1 MTTLLVRLAFA
12 GIRSRLLASALT
24 IAIAGAAAATIVLAL
39 EVRSSGRDPWQQTF
53 DAANGPHV
61 LVFAHSQA
69 DAREIADL
77 PGVTERAAP
86 VPLVTASLGP
96 TVAPPGST
104 DRVELAG
111 LGGRTAVNMPVLTS
125 GSRLREG
132 GIVLERSLARAL
144 GIDAG
149 ATLELTT
156 RRGSVELP
164 VLGTAVVPSQPRYPR
179 RNPGLAWITRATLE
193 RIDPDR
199 ARWRWSE
206 ALRLANPPAAAA
218 FTETAATGFSA
229 STLQSGALY
238 FETWHDQRSNAL
250 ADAQPVELVV
260 ATYTIL
266 LLIVAFVVVGILVG
280 ARASAQHREIGL
292 LKAAGFTPR
301 QVGAVFALESAAL
314 GVIAAALGFTLG
326 MLLAPRLAAP
336 SAETLIGSPTIA
348 ANPWHIL
355 VASCVVVPVLLAGT
369 LMSTRRSTRYT
380 VLEAMR
386 AGSTSPSKSRLARA
400 VTRSSLPL
408 TMGLGLKDLLAR
420 RRRAL
425 LLAAAIALTGAVVIV
440 AVSLEAT
447 LDARPVGEVSDVP
460 DELPLLIYTLDAVLL
475 LITAT
480 TLVAV
485 TLLSVRERI
494 RDYGVLKAIGLT
506 PTQITS
512 TLVSAHATLAAVASL
527 LAIPLGI
534 GLYLALVKTAS
545 GTTED
550 AVLAPWWWLALIPI
564 GAVLVVVAATG
575 LPARLATRIRTA
587 DALRY
592 E

>member
-1 MTTLLVRLAFA
+1 MTALLFRLAFA

-53 DAANGPHV
+53 DAANGAHV
-61 LVFAHSQA
+61 LALVPSQA
-69 DAREIADL
+69 DARAIANL
-77 PGVTERAAP
+77 PGVTERGAP
-86 VPLVTASLGP
+86 VPLVTVTLGP
-96 TVAPPGST
+96 RSR
-104 DRVELAG
+104 DRAELAG
-111 LGGRTAVNMPVLTS
+111 LSGRTAVNMPVLTA
-125 GSRLREG
+125 GSQLREG
-132 GIVLERSLARAL
+132 GVVLERSLASAR
-144 GIDAG
+144 GIEVG
-149 ATLELTT
+149 ATLEFTT
-156 RRGSVELP
+156 RSGSFDLP

-193 RIDPDR
+193 RIEPDR
-199 ARWRWSE
+199 SRWRWTE
-206 ALRLANPPAAAA
+206 AVRLANPAATGA
-218 FTETAATGFSA
+218 FTEQATAGLSAT
-229 STLQSGALY
+229 TLRSGPLY
-238 FETWHDQRSNAL
+238 FESWQNQRDNAL
-250 ADAQPVELVV
+250 ADAQPIELIVT
-260 ATYTIL
+260 TYTIL

-314 GVIAAALGFTLG
+314 GLIAAALGFTLG
-326 MLLAPRLAAP
+326 MLLAPRLAEP

-355 VASCVVVPVLLAGT
+355 LASCVVIPVILAGT
-369 LMSTRRSTRYT
+369 LTSIRRSTRYT
-380 VLEAMR
+380 AVEAIR
-386 AGSTSPSKSRLARA
+386 AGSSSPPKSRLARA
-400 VTRSSLPL
+400 VTRSFLPL

-420 RRRAL
+420 GLRTL
-425 LLAAAIALTGAVVIV
+425 FLAAAIALTGAVVAV
-440 AVSLEAT
+440 ALSVEAT
-447 LDARPVGEVSDVP
+447 LDAQPAGEVTDVP
-460 DELPLLIYTLDAVLL
+460 DELPLLIYTLDAALL
-475 LITAT
+475 LITFT

-512 TLVSAHATLAAVASL
+512 TLVSAHAAVAVVASL

-534 GLYLALVKTAS
+534 GLYFALVKAAS

-550 AVLAPWWWLALIPI
+550 AVLAPWWSLALIPI
-564 GAVLVVVAATG
+564 GAVIVVIAATS

-592 E
+592 Q

>member
-1 MTTLLVRLAFA
+1 MTALLFRLAFA

-53 DAANGPHV
+53 DAANGAHV
-61 LVFAHSQA
+61 LALVPSQA
-69 DAREIADL
+69 EARAIANL
-77 PGVTERAAP
+77 PGVTERGAP
-86 VPLVTASLGP
+86 VPLVTATLG
-96 TVAPPGST
+96 PPGST
-104 DRVELAG
+104 DRAELAG
-111 LGGRTAVNMPVLTS
+111 LSGRTSVNMPVLTA
-125 GSRLREG
+125 GSPLRED
-132 GIVLERSLARAL
+132 GIVLERSLANAL
-144 GIDAG
+144 GIEVG

-156 RRGSVELP
+156 RRGSIDLP

-193 RIDPDR
+193 RIEPDR
-199 ARWRWSE
+199 TRWSWTE
-206 ALRLANPPAAAA
+206 ALRLANPSAAAA
-218 FTETAATGFSA
+218 FTERAAAALSA
-229 STLQSGALY
+229 TTLRSGPLY
-238 FETWHDQRSNAL
+238 FESWQNQRDNAL
-250 ADAQPVELVV
+250 ADAQPIELIVT
-260 ATYTIL
+260 TYTIL

-280 ARASAQHREIGL
+280 ARVSAQHREIGL

-314 GVIAAALGFTLG
+314 GLIAAALGFTLG

-348 ANPWHIL
+348 ANPWHVL
-355 VASCVVVPVLLAGT
+355 VASCVVIPVLLAGT
-369 LMSTRRSTRYT
+369 LTSTRRSTRYT
-380 VLEAMR
+380 ALEAIR
-386 AGSTSPSKSRLARA
+386 AGSSSPPNSRLARA
-400 VTRSSLPL
+400 VTRSFLPL
-408 TMGLGLKDLLAR
+408 TIGLGLKDLLAR

-425 LLAAAIALTGAVVIV
+425 FLAAAIALTGAVVVV
-440 AVSLEAT
+440 ALSVKAT
-447 LDARPVGEVSDVP
+447 LDAQPAAKTSDVP
-460 DELPLLIYTLDAVLL
+460 DELPLLIYTLDAALL

-506 PTQITS
+506 PRQIAS
-512 TLVSAHATLAAVASL
+512 TLVSTHAALAVVASL

-534 GLYLALVKTAS
+534 GLYLALVRAAS

-550 AVLAPWWWLALIPI
+550 AVLAPWWSLALIPV

>member
-1 MTTLLVRLAFA
+1 MTALLFRLAFT

-53 DAANGPHV
+53 DAANGGHV

-69 DAREIADL
+69 DARKIANL
-77 PGVTERAAP
+77 PGVTDRGAP
-86 VPLVTASLGP
+86 VPLVTVTLGP
-96 TVAPPGST
+96 RSA
-104 DRVELAG
+104 DRAELAG
-111 LGGRTAVNMPVLTS
+111 LSGRTAVNQPVLTA
-125 GSRLREG
+125 GSQLRDG
-132 GIVLERSLARAL
+132 GILLERSLARARD
-144 GIDAG
+144 IEVG

-156 RRGSVELP
+156 RRGLVDLS

-179 RNPGLAWITRATLE
+179 RNPGLAWVTRTTLE
-193 RIDPDR
+193 RIEPDR
-199 ARWRWSE
+199 TRWRWTE
-206 ALRLANPPAAAA
+206 ALRLANPLAAAA
-218 FTETAATGFSA
+218 FTDQAAAGFSA
-229 STLQSGALY
+229 TTRRSGALY
-238 FETWHDQRSNAL
+238 FESWQDQRYNAL
-250 ADAQPVELVV
+250 ADAQPIELIV

-314 GVIAAALGFTLG
+314 GLIAAALGFTLG

-355 VASCVVVPVLLAGT
+355 VASCVVIPVLLAGT
-369 LMSTRRSTRYT
+369 LASTRRSTRYT
-380 VLEAMR
+380 VLEAIR
-386 AGSTSPSKSRLARA
+386 AGSSSPPKSRLARA
-400 VTRSSLPL
+400 VTRSFLPL
-408 TMGLGLKDLLAR
+408 TTRLGIKDLLAR

-425 LLAAAIALTGAVVIV
+425 LLAAAIALTGAVVAV
-440 AVSLEAT
+440 ALSVKAT
-447 LDARPVGEVSDVP
+447 LDAQPAGEVSDVP
-460 DELPLLIYTLDAVLL
+460 DELPLLIYTLDAALL

-512 TLVSAHATLAAVASL
+512 TLVSAHAALAVFASL
-527 LAIPLGI
+527 LAIPLGV
-534 GLYLALVKTAS
+534 GLFLALVKAAS

-550 AVLAPWWWLALIPI
+550 AVLAPWWSLALIPI
-564 GAVLVVVAATG
+564 GTVLVVVAATS

>member
-1 MTTLLVRLAFA
+1 MTALLFKLAFA

-53 DAANGPHV
+53 DAANGAHV

-69 DAREIADL
+69 DARAIANL
-77 PGVTERAAP
+77 PGVTERDAP
-86 VPLVTASLGP
+86 VPLVTATLGP
-96 TVAPPGST
+96 TLGLPGST

-111 LGGRTAVNMPVLTS
+111 LSGRTAVNTPVRTS
-125 GSRLREG
+125 GSQLREG
-132 GIVLERSLARAL
+132 GVVLERSLARAL
-144 GIDAG
+144 GIEAG

-156 RRGSVELP
+156 RRGSVDLP

-193 RIDPDR
+193 RVEPDPT
-199 ARWRWSE
+199 RWRWTE
-206 ALRLANPPAAAA
+206 ALRLANPSAAAA
-218 FTETAATGFSA
+218 FTERAAAGFSA
-229 STLQSGALY
+229 TTLGTGALY
-238 FETWHDQRSNAL
+238 FESWQDQRDNAL
-250 ADAQPVELVV
+250 ADAQPIELIV
-260 ATYTIL
+260 TMYTIL

-301 QVGAVFALESAAL
+301 QVGTVFALESAAL
-314 GVIAAALGFTLG
+314 GFIAAALGFTLG

-348 ANPWHIL
+348 ANPWHVL
-355 VASCVVVPVLLAGT
+355 VASCVVIPVLLAGT
-369 LMSTRRSTRYT
+369 LTSTRRSTRYT
-380 VLEAMR
+380 VLEAIR
-386 AGSTSPSKSRLARA
+386 AGSSSPPKSRLARA
-400 VTRSSLPL
+400 VTRSFLPL
-408 TMGLGLKDLLAR
+408 PTRLGIKDLLAR
-420 RRRAL
+420 RRRAV
-425 LLAAAIALTGAVVIV
+425 LLAAAIALTGAVVAV
-440 AVSLEAT
+440 ALSVKAT
-447 LDARPVGEVSDVP
+447 LDARPAGEVSDVP
-460 DELPLLIYTLDAVLL
+460 DELPLLIYTLDAALL

-512 TLVSAHATLAAVASL
+512 TLVSAHTALAVLASL

-534 GLYLALVKTAS
+534 GLFLALVKAAS

-550 AVLAPWWWLALIPI
+550 AVLAPWWSLALIPV
-564 GAVLVVVAATG
+564 GAVLVVVAATS
-575 LPARLATRIRTA
+575 LPARSATRIRTA

>member
-1 MTTLLVRLAFA
+1 MTTLLFRLAFA

-53 DAANGPHV
+53 DAAHGAHV
-61 LVFAHSQA
+61 LVFAHSHA
-69 DAREIADL
+69 DVREIANL
-77 PGVTERAAP
+77 PGVTERGAP
-86 VPLVTASLGP
+86 VPLVTVTLGP
-96 TVAPPGST
+96 RSA
-104 DRVELAG
+104 DRAELAG
-111 LGGRTAVNMPVLTS
+111 LRGRTPVNKPVLTA
-125 GSRLREG
+125 GSQLRDG
-132 GIVLERSLARAL
+132 GILLERSLARAR
-144 GIDAG
+144 GIEVG

-156 RRGSVELP
+156 RRGSVDLP

-179 RNPGLAWITRATLE
+179 RNPGVAWVTRATLE
-193 RIDPDR
+193 RIEPDR
-199 ARWRWSE
+199 TRWRWTE
-206 ALRLANPPAAAA
+206 ALRLANPLAAAA
-218 FTETAATGFSA
+218 FTERAAAGFSA
-229 STLQSGALY
+229 TTRQSGALY
-238 FETWHDQRSNAL
+238 FESWQDQRYNAL
-250 ADAQPVELVV
+250 ADAQPIELVV
-260 ATYTIL
+260 TTYTIL

-314 GVIAAALGFTLG
+314 GFVAATLGFTLG
-326 MLLAPRLAAP
+326 LLLAPRLAEP

-355 VASCVVVPVLLAGT
+355 VASCVVIPVLLAGT
-369 LMSTRRSTRYT
+369 LASTRRSTRYT
-380 VLEAMR
+380 VLEAIR
-386 AGSTSPSKSRLARA
+386 AGSSSPPKSRLARA
-400 VTRSSLPL
+400 VTRSFLPL
-408 TMGLGLKDLLAR
+408 TTRLGIKDLLSR

-425 LLAAAIALTGAVVIV
+425 FLAAAIALTGAVVAV
-440 AVSLEAT
+440 ALSVKAT
-447 LDARPVGEVSDVP
+447 LDARPAGEVSDVP
-460 DELPLLIYTLDAVLL
+460 DELPLLIYTLDAALL

-512 TLVSAHATLAAVASL
+512 TLVSAHAALAVFASL

-534 GLYLALVKTAS
+534 GLFLALVKAAS

-550 AVLAPWWWLALIPI
+550 AVLAPWWSLALIPV
-564 GAVLVVVAATG
+564 GTVLVVVAATS
-575 LPARLATRIRTA
+575 LPARLATRIHTA